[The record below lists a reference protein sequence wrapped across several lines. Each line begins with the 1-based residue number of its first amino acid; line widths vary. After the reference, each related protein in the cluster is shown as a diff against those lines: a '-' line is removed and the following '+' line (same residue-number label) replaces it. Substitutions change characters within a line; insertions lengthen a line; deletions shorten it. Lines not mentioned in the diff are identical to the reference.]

1 LASTNKN
8 VIHSSKNTRMDLS
21 LDIRGAVCHA
31 AGRRMKKLLIIATCG
46 FCFAF
51 PSIAY
56 ASTVQSDVVGSG
68 LEKDTSS
75 VLPQSPTREDGSSD
89 TSSKA
94 STVDSQVQDASSDMV
109 KSDASSSQA
118 VADESNSTITPSE
131 SNSVITPSLASQDGW
146 SYSGSN
152 TYYYAAGSLVTGSRY
167 IDGYW
172 YRFDLQDGHMLV
184 GSQYFDGHWY
194 RYDIAT
200 GRLCFGFTQIEGHMY
215 YYDLV
220 QGYMLT
226 GSQCID
232 GKWYRYDLVQGY
244 MLTGS
249 QCIDGKWYRY
259 DLTQGYMLM
268 GSQCIDGEWY
278 RYDLTQGYM
287 LMGSQYIDGHWY
299 YYDPYA
305 GYMHRGSTNIDGRWY
320 WYDLNDGYMLTGS
333 QSIYGHLYW
342 YDLDAGYMHTGLT
355 YIYGHWYW
363 YDLNCGF
370 MLFGWLNLYGHSCHF
385 DESTGALDY
394 ADIGIY
400 SYSLESAI
408 QAELKQNSKV
418 NSDGSYVK
426 YSDLAYYMNPGNFS
440 TASTGLYQFMLLD
453 GGYSGT
459 SAEEIDSFIERYDPY
474 SQSSLK
480 GLGSAIVEAS
490 KKTGLNEVYIL
501 SHAILESGWG
511 SSALAL
517 GQVQGY
523 KGYYNFFGIGAY
535 DIDPDNGGAA
545 LAKEDGW
552 TSPSAAIIGGATWIA
567 QNYIKE
573 TTLCNLGDGRTTTQ
587 NTLYKMAFCPGF
599 DKLGNLSVWH
609 QYATG
614 ITWQGSIS
622 DLMNQFYTYSGSL
635 CNAGFE
641 IPLYQQS

>member
-1 LASTNKN
+1 
-8 VIHSSKNTRMDLS
+8 MGFS
-21 LDIRGAVCHA
+21 LGDRNAADRGAELH
-31 AGRRMKKLLIIATCG
+31 MKNFLIIAMCTICY
-46 FCFAF
+46 AF
-51 PSIAY
+51 PGIAY
-56 ASTVQSDVVGSG
+56 ASTAQSDVMGPG
-68 LEKDTSS
+68 
-75 VLPQSPTREDGSSD
+75 P
-89 TSSKA
+89 
-94 STVDSQVQDASSDMV
+94 VQDASSVSSQVPTFQDVSGDAGSKTNTAGSQAQDASNITV

-118 VADESNSTITPSE
+118 AAAESNSAIASSASNSTITPS
-131 SNSVITPSLASQDGW
+131 SAPQDGW

-152 TYYYAAGSLVTGSRY
+152 TYYYVGGSLLTGSHY

-194 RYDIAT
+194 RYDPAT
-200 GRLCFGFTQIEGHMY
+200 GHLCFGFTQIDGNTY
-215 YYDLV
+215 Y
-220 QGYMLT
+220 
-226 GSQCID
+226 
-232 GKWYRYDLVQGY
+232 
-244 MLTGS
+244 
-249 QCIDGKWYRY
+249 Y

-268 GSQCIDGEWY
+268 GSQCIGGHWYYFDQWAGYMFTGSHCIDGKWY

-305 GYMHRGSTNIDGRWY
+305 GFMHRGSTNIDGRWY
-320 WYDLNDGYMLTGS
+320 WYDLNNGYMLTGS

-385 DESTGALDY
+385 NETTGALDY

-400 SYSLESAI
+400 SYSLENAI

-418 NSDGSYVK
+418 TSDGSYAK
-426 YSDLAYYMNPGNFS
+426 YSDLAYYMNPGNFT

-459 SAEEIDSFIERYDPY
+459 TAEEIDAFINKYDPY
-474 SQSSLK
+474 SQSSLR
-480 GLGSAIVEAS
+480 GLGSAIVDAS

-517 GQVQGY
+517 GQVEGKNPTTGVSY

-535 DIDPDNGGAA
+535 DADPDNGGAA
-545 LAKEDGW
+545 LAQENGW
-552 TSPSAAIIGGATWIA
+552 TSPSAAILGGATWIA

-599 DKLGNLSVWH
+599 DKQGNLSVWH

-622 DLMNQFYTYSGSL
+622 DLMNQFYTYAGVS
-635 CNAGFE
+635 CNVGFE